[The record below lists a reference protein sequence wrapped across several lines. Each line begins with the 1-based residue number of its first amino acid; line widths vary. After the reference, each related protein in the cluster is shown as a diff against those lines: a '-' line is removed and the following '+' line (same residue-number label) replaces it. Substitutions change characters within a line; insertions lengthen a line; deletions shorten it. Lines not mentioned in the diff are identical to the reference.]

1 MTYQP
6 VVPASGNLGWAFL
19 TRTREAQQAAFESSA
34 TVSRQT
40 TYFRETI
47 GSVQTAEDLVKD
59 RRLLEVALGAFGL
72 GDDIENKF
80 FIRKVLE
87 EGVGNDEAFANR
99 LADKRYFAMAEAFG
113 FDRSPPNIVLADF
126 ANRIIDQFRSR
137 QFEVAVGDQDQDLR
151 LALSLEREMSAL
163 SDRKLS
169 ERGAWFT
176 IMGTPP
182 LRRIFETALGLPP
195 ATGAIDIDKQLEIFR
210 DKSLK
215 SFGTS
220 NPSDFSDP
228 DRQEDLIRRFLLRS
242 DLAGFSSGTVKGSV
256 ALSLLSAQS
265 AGLGAPR

>member
-6 VVPASGNLGWAFL
+6 VIPASGNLGWAFL
-19 TRTREAQQAAFESSA
+19 SRTREAQQAAFETSE

-40 TYFRETI
+40 SYFRETI
-47 GSVQTAEDLVKD
+47 GTVQTAEDLVKD
-59 RRLLEVALGAFGL
+59 RRLLEVTLGAFGL

-80 FIRKVLE
+80 FIKKVLE
-87 EGVGNDEAFANR
+87 EGVSNDEAFANR

-113 FDRSPPNIVLADF
+113 FDRSPSNIVLADF
-126 ANRIIDQFRSR
+126 ADRIVAQFRSR
-137 QFEVAVGDQDQDLR
+137 EFEVAVGNQNQDLR

-220 NPSDFSDP
+220 DPSDFSDP
-228 DRQEDLIRRFLLRS
+228 DRQEVLIRRFLLRS
-242 DLAGFSSGTVKGSV
+242 DLASFTQGTVKGSV

-265 AGLGAPR
+265 VGPGAP